1 MNSTKETTRLKIIL
15 LNAENLFLLFDHKV
29 DSEILKLDE
38 LQWQKLSSSIFENK
52 PIRKARNLAKI
63 FTDTQADIVMLCEVG
78 GLESLKN
85 FNELFLNSEY
95 SAALIEG
102 NSDRNIDVGFLVRK
116 TSQFYFDLMSNK
128 NRAINFL
135 YPHERN
141 PALKLPSHKF
151 SRDVAELKLF
161 RKSADDPFLILMLSH
176 LKSRLDHDGI
186 DPQGFQRRKAELE
199 TYLQLYKETTE
210 RHPKT
215 PILVAGDFNGNA
227 GRNQTDEEF
236 RKIYTETD
244 LEDVLELAQIPNEQR
259 ATFYQI
265 RHSGRAD
272 GRQIDFCF
280 LSDKLKP
287 HLKTATTNVF
297 RYKYD
302 NGFEIDTPQSI
313 DAKLSLPSDHYP
325 VIFELENLQI
335 W

>member
-1 MNSTKETTRLKIIL
+1 MNNKNLKTRLKIIL
-15 LNAENLFLLFDHKV
+15 LNAENLFLLFDEPV
-29 DSEILKLDE
+29 NSDVLKLDE
-38 LQWQKLSSSIFENK
+38 VQWQKKSTSLFENK
-52 PIRKARNLAKI
+52 PKRKAQAIAQIILQQ
-63 FTDTQADIVMLCEVG
+63 QADIVMFCEVG

-85 FNELFLNSEY
+85 FNSLFLNDTY
-95 SAALIEG
+95 STALIEG
-102 NSDRNIDVGFLVRK
+102 NSDRSIDVGFLIKK
-116 TSQFYFDLMSNK
+116 TSPFYFDLISNK
-128 NRAINFL
+128 NRSINFR

-141 PALKLPSHKF
+141 PALNLPSHKF

-161 RKSADDPFLILMLSH
+161 NKTSEDPFLILMLSH

-199 TYLQLYKETTE
+199 TYLEIYNETAKKY
-210 RHPKT
+210 PKA

-227 GRNQTDEEF
+227 ARHQTDEEF
-236 RKIYTETD
+236 RKIYSETD
-244 LEDVLELAQIPNEQR
+244 LEDVLEVGQIPQELR
-259 ATFYQI
+259 ATYYQI

-280 LSDKLKP
+280 LSSQLKKFLKP
-287 HLKTATTNVF
+287 GSVSVY

-325 VIFELENLQI
+325 IIFELENLDS